1 MSYIKASLFL
11 DFFHSPTFLIQE
23 KKKRLEML
31 TPLLASTTPV
41 NNVVNVQH
49 GALTSRKADFL
60 VPVRKGLTPRK
71 ALTERVFLPQNR
83 VPRAVLAASIV
94 TPAMGM

>member
-23 KKKRLEML
+23 KKRLEML

-49 GALTSRKADFL
+49 GALTSRKADFP
-60 VPVRKGLTPRK
+60 VPVSKGSTPRK
-71 ALTERVFLPQNR
+71 ALIEWAFLPQNR

-94 TPAMGM
+94 TPARGM